1 MAMIKVTLVLLLVGA
16 NANANA
22 GQSREASLEEEWSK
36 ELQDPETK
44 VVTYKSP
51 IKRVVNLLGKMKA
64 ELESEAGKESSMY
77 DEMVCWCETTDKE
90 KTAAIAE
97 AESKASSLQAELE
110 EGNAKKGRLSAEIGA
125 LKTQIAAD
133 TEALKTAV
141 AIREKALAEFTDE
154 EKEAMQLI
162 TNLKNAIAVLS
173 KHHSL
178 LQLDSP
184 IFASVRAVLR
194 DVSMKYDF
202 MTSGSPGFFRRAP
215 RHQAASLLSVDGA
228 RQMGKA
234 LESVIDLHGG
244 EDVLPVDLAQHLL
257 AESAT
262 DGTGK
267 KGSAAFM
274 QNKAPYSSS
283 GSYNARSSTIFGIL
297 DQMKDEFE
305 ANLSDAQKAELQ
317 ARKDFAALK
326 SSKEAQIAAGKEK
339 LDSLETES
347 ADTGKAISDAQ
358 EDYELTNEQRSK
370 DVEYLQNVRVQCQ
383 KIDIEWEAR
392 SKTRAEE
399 LKAVTEAMAILTEDD
414 AAEHLRKTVTFLQ
427 VGAISESESKVRRS
441 RAVEI
446 LRSAARSP
454 SFDAD
459 DLLMEWHGRN
469 SAPSLSGARSKLA
482 TLAVSVQL
490 DSFTKVKE
498 MMDKMVADLK
508 AEQADEVQFKA
519 KCGEDM
525 NSNEK
530 ETFDKKE
537 QKSDLEAKI
546 DTLDKSISTL
556 KDEIA
561 AANKDIKYN
570 EDEIAKAS
578 ETREKETAEFKI
590 VIADQRAT
598 QDILAKAIK
607 RLEAFYGEKPS
618 FLQGAAHVSQTPPVK
633 FDAYATN
640 AGSSTV
646 LGLLAQIVEDSKKLE
661 ADATTAETTSQA
673 DYEAFVA
680 TSQDSIASLQ
690 KMVTEK
696 TMSVSQAGV
705 DRSQADSDL
714 ASTNDELATLSEVL
728 ADLHG
733 QCDFVLKNFEIRQK
747 ARGEEIAAILS
758 AKAILSGATA

>member
-1 MAMIKVTLVLLLVGA
+1 MARMTMSVIVALLLTAGAGA
-16 NANANA
+16 NSVSSQA
-22 GQSREASLEEEWSK
+22 RERALEEAWSK
-36 ELQDPETK
+36 ELQTP
-44 VVTYKSP
+44 VTYKNP
-51 IKRVVNLLGKMKA
+51 VKRVVALLEKMKA
-64 ELESEAGKESSMY
+64 ELTAEAGKEASMY
-77 DEMVCWCETTDKE
+77 DKMVCWCETNDKE
-90 KTAAIAE
+90 KTAAIADAE
-97 AESKASSLQAELE
+97 AKMSSLEMSVKAKA
-110 EGNAKKGRLSAEIGA
+110 AKKGELETEIA
-125 LKTQIAAD
+125 ATKKQIAAD
-133 TEALKTAV
+133 TESLKTAS
-141 AIREKALAEFTDE
+141 AIREKESAEFSAE
-154 EKEAMQLI
+154 EKDMFQYI

-173 KHHSL
+173 EHHAAF

-184 IFASVRAVLR
+184 IMASVRSVLQDVALKYELMSGDHPRAATRAGKHPVAALLAVDSNQGLTE
-194 DVSMKYDF
+194 KLF
-202 MTSGSPGFFRRAP
+202 KTLGG
-215 RHQAASLLSVDGA
+215 QA
-228 RQMGKA
+228 
-234 LESVIDLHGG
+234 
-244 EDVLPVDLAQHLL
+244 EDMPSNIAAHFL
-257 AESAT
+257 AESA
-262 DGTGK
+262 K
-267 KGSAAFM
+267 KPLPGSAFM
-274 QNKAPYSSS
+274 QASAKAPGYESYS
-283 GSYNARSSTIFGIL
+283 ARSTTIFGIL
-297 DQMKDEFE
+297 TQMLDEFE
-305 ANLSDAQKAELQ
+305 ASLSQAQKDELKAAE
-317 ARKDFAALK
+317 DFAAL
-326 SSKEAQIAAGKEK
+326 SKTKTEQIAAGKAK
-339 LDSLETES
+339 LDAMEGEAASNSKALSDDNDDLDATSAQRS
-347 ADTGKAISDAQ
+347 ADVKFLRNLKLTCQDLDRK
-358 EDYELTNEQRSK
+358 YEERTT
-370 DVEYLQNVRVQCQ
+370 
-383 KIDIEWEAR
+383 
-392 SKTRAEE
+392 TRAEE
-399 LKAVTEAMAILTEDD
+399 VKAVSEAIAVLTEDD
-414 AAEHLRKTVTFLQ
+414 AREHLAKTTSFLQ
-427 VGAISESESKVRRS
+427 ERSSADSAARARRS
-441 RAVEI
+441 RAMAF
-446 LRSAARSP
+446 LWSKAREP
-454 SFDAD
+454 SFAD
-459 DLLMEWHGRN
+459 DLLAEWHGRSSPRS
-469 SAPSLSGARSKLA
+469 SARSANSKLA

>member
-1 MAMIKVTLVLLLVGA
+1 MMRMSTSVILAFLLAAGA
-16 NANANA
+16 VANET
-22 GQSREASLEEEWSK
+22 REQNLEAQWSK
-36 ELQDPETK
+36 ELQEPETK
-44 VVTYKSP
+44 VVAYKNP
-51 IKRVVNLLGKMKA
+51 VKRVVALLGKMKA
-64 ELESEAGKESSMY
+64 ELTAEAGKESEMY
-77 DEMVCWCETTDKE
+77 DKMVCWCETNDKE
-90 KTAAIAE
+90 KTKAIADAE
-97 AESKASSLQAELE
+97 ALMSSLESDIKAKAAKMGELE
-110 EGNAKKGRLSAEIGA
+110 TEIAATKK
-125 LKTQIAAD
+125 QIAAD
-133 TEALKTAV
+133 TDSLKTAT
-141 AIREKALAEFTDE
+141 AIREKEAAEFNAE
-154 EKEAMQLI
+154 EKDMLQVL
-162 TNLKNAIAVLS
+162 TNLKNAIAILG
-173 KHHSL
+173 KHHSAF

-184 IFASVRAVLR
+184 IMASVRAVLQ
-194 DVSMKYDF
+194 DVALKYD
-202 MTSGSPGFFRRAP
+202 
-215 RHQAASLLSVDGA
+215 LLSGDHPQSARRGA
-228 RQMGKA
+228 QRPVAAFLA
-234 LESVIDLHGG
+234 LDAKQGITEQLLKTLGG
-244 EDVLPVDLAQHLL
+244 DQEEGIPVNLAAHLL
-257 AESAT
+257 AESVKKSP
-262 DGTGK
+262 TG
-267 KGSAAFM
+267 SAFM
-274 QNKAPYSSS
+274 QASAKAPGYESYS
-283 GSYNARSSTIFGIL
+283 ARSTTIFGIL
-297 DQMKDEFE
+297 NQMKEEFE
-305 ANLSDAQKAELQ
+305 ASMSQSQKDELKAQEDFQALSTTKAE
-317 ARKDFAALK
+317 
-326 SSKEAQIAAGKEK
+326 QIAAAKEK
-339 LDSLETES
+339 LDVMETES
-347 ADTGKAISDAQ
+347 AANSKALGDDKDDLAATSA
-358 EDYELTNEQRSK
+358 QRSA
-370 DVEYLQNVRVQCQ
+370 DVEFLRNLKLTCQ
-383 KIDIEWEAR
+383 DLDRKYEER
-392 SKTRAEE
+392 TTTRAEE
-399 LKAVTEAMAILTEDD
+399 VKAVSEAIAVLTEDD
-414 AAEHLRKTVTFLQ
+414 AREHLAKTTSFLQ
-427 VGAISESESKVRRS
+427 ERSSADSAARARRS
-441 RAVEI
+441 RAMAF
-446 LRSAARSP
+446 LWSKAREP
-454 SFDAD
+454 SFAD
-459 DLLMEWHGRN
+459 DLLAEWHGRSSPRS
-469 SAPSLSGARSKLA
+469 SARSANSKLA

>member
-1 MAMIKVTLVLLLVGA
+1 MARMTMSVIVALLLTAGAGA
-16 NANANA
+16 NSVSSQA
-22 GQSREASLEEEWSK
+22 RERALEEAWSK
-36 ELQDPETK
+36 ELQTP
-44 VVTYKSP
+44 VTYKNP
-51 IKRVVNLLGKMKA
+51 VKRVVALLEKMKA
-64 ELESEAGKESSMY
+64 ELTAEAGKEASMY
-77 DEMVCWCETTDKE
+77 DKMVCWCETNDKE
-90 KTAAIAE
+90 KTAAIADAE
-97 AESKASSLQAELE
+97 AKMSSLEMSVKAKA
-110 EGNAKKGRLSAEIGA
+110 AKKGELETEIA
-125 LKTQIAAD
+125 ATKKQIAAD
-133 TEALKTAV
+133 TASLKTAS
-141 AIREKALAEFTDE
+141 AIREKESAEFSAE
-154 EKEAMQLI
+154 EKDMFQYI

-173 KHHSL
+173 EHHSAF

-184 IFASVRAVLR
+184 IMASVRSVLQDVALKYEFLAGDHPRGAARAGKHPVAALLAVDSTQGLT
-194 DVSMKYDF
+194 DKLF
-202 MTSGSPGFFRRAP
+202 ENLG
-215 RHQAASLLSVDGA
+215 
-228 RQMGKA
+228 GKA
-234 LESVIDLHGG
+234 
-244 EDVLPVDLAQHLL
+244 EDMPANIAAHFL
-257 AESAT
+257 AESA
-262 DGTGK
+262 K
-267 KGSAAFM
+267 KPAPGSAFM
-274 QNKAPYSSS
+274 QASAKAPGYESYS
-283 GSYNARSSTIFGIL
+283 ARSTTIFGIL
-297 DQMKDEFE
+297 TQMLDEFE
-305 ANLSDAQKAELQ
+305 ASLSQAQKDELKAAE
-317 ARKDFAALK
+317 DFAAL
-326 SSKEAQIAAGKEK
+326 SKTKTEQIAAGKAK
-339 LDSLETES
+339 LDAMEGEAASNSKALSDDNDDLDATSAQRS
-347 ADTGKAISDAQ
+347 ADVKFLRNLKLTCQDLDRK
-358 EDYELTNEQRSK
+358 YEERTT
-370 DVEYLQNVRVQCQ
+370 
-383 KIDIEWEAR
+383 
-392 SKTRAEE
+392 TRAEE
-399 LKAVTEAMAILTEDD
+399 VKAVSEAIAVLTEDD
-414 AAEHLRKTVTFLQ
+414 AREHLAKTTSFLQ
-427 VGAISESESKVRRS
+427 ERSSADSAARARRS
-441 RAVEI
+441 RAMAF
-446 LRSAARSP
+446 LWSKAREP
-454 SFDAD
+454 SFAD
-459 DLLMEWHGRN
+459 DLLAEWHGRSSPRS
-469 SAPSLSGARSKLA
+469 SARSANSKLA